1 MEITNT
7 LGGVKF
13 RWDFRR
19 ERVIPHGQITDCDL
33 SIDNINPLD
42 YRFIVRS
49 GASEREQHIVFTYSS
64 VTAPVTATASDL
76 RDLILVYNM
85 GAGNSQTYTAVAGQT
100 VFTTTLPLGSNV
112 FVFVNGALQA
122 PATYAYVVG
131 GVTVTFG
138 AAFVGGEQVIIY
150 SI

>member
-33 SIDNINPLD
+33 HISNLNPPD
-42 YRFIVRS
+42 YRIIVRS
-49 GASEREQHIVFTYSS
+49 GASDREQHIVFDYSA
-64 VTAPVTATASDL
+64 VTVPVTASASDL
-76 RDLILVYNM
+76 RDLILVYNL
-85 GAGNSQTYTAVAGQT
+85 GAGSSQTYVALAGQ
-100 VFTTTLPLGSNV
+100 VIFTTTFPLGSSV
-112 FVFVNGALQA
+112 LVFVNGALQA
-122 PATYAYVVG
+122 PANYAYTVG
-131 GVTVTFG
+131 GTTVTF
-138 AAFVGGEQVIIY
+138 AAPMVGGEQVIIY